1 MSPELNNA
9 LNQLTPISLKE
20 LDRVKLQDRTDTKF
34 VFNANLLPI
43 ILNEISDFYSILE
56 IDGKRTNSYKTLY
69 FDTKNLK
76 SYLQHHNGKA
86 NRIKVRFR
94 KYIESDLNFLEVKY
108 KNNKGR
114 TIKARSKVTSIEKEL
129 TEFSKKFI
137 HQNSYAF
144 FNKEDVVPVLW
155 NNFTRLTLAH
165 KTLNERLT
173 IDLNLG
179 FESFNDN
186 TTKNINHIIIA
197 EVKQEKA
204 SVNSDFIRVIR
215 KQHIRKSSM
224 SKYCV
229 GTALLNE
236 NLKQNNFKE
245 RILKINK
252 LKTC

>member
-1 MSPELNNA
+1 MNLELNSA

-34 VFNANLLPI
+34 VFNADLLPV
-43 ILNEISDFYSILE
+43 ILNEIIDFYSILE
-56 IDGKRTNSYKTLY
+56 IDGKRTNSYRTLY
-69 FDTKNLK
+69 YDTEDLQ
-76 SYLQHHNGKA
+76 SYIQHHNGKA

-94 KYIESDLNFLEVKY
+94 KYIESDLNFLEVKF

-114 TIKARSKVTSIEKEL
+114 TIKARSKVASIEEKL

-137 HQNSYAF
+137 IDNSYSF
-144 FNKEDVVPVLW
+144 FKDKEVSPVLW

-179 FESFNDN
+179 FESFKNH
-186 TTKNINHIIIA
+186 TIKNIEHIIIA

-215 KQHIRKSSM
+215 KHHIRKSSM

-229 GTALLNE
+229 GTALLNKD
-236 NLKQNNFKE
+236 LKQNNFKE
-245 RILKINK
+245 SILKINK